1 MSSVYPDGNMKHAA
15 IHQDET
21 FQYYTETLDNLNKMN
36 DTMNYLLNLVNNIQT
51 GIDQQLGWLTSL
63 VGDVGM
69 LYID

>member
-1 MSSVYPDGNMKHAA
+1 MKHAA

-21 FQYYTETLDNLNKMN
+21 FQYYTETLDNLKKMN
-36 DTMNYLLNLVNNIQT
+36 DTMNYLLNLVSDLQT
-51 GIDQQLGWLTSL
+51 GIDKRLGWLTAH